1 MSNLLKE
8 QITNKKILQILLVVG
23 LLCFAIEYG
32 QSELGEE
39 QDSVAV
45 SANYQG
51 HDGAICREVPEGYE
65 VVLYNN
71 ENEEVFSMVYPC
83 EPWIVNITEEVW
95 EIGVSTGNPSRY
107 VFYFDRQNSK
117 ISKTFFNPILFDNM
131 YVAYME
137 GNKLILED
145 IFSEGILCEKITR
158 DYSKMADPISAVD
171 SIEILE
177 NGEILLQY
185 YKGDDME
192 LVSEIIEES
201 SYLTVDWTDF
211 EILMGHTIEPED
223 SGRGWEFSIA
233 DVDFDGTLELL
244 VTFAA
249 NHCGQ
254 NALYIYKQ
262 ENGRV
267 FSFAD
272 TNAVF
277 GKYVMSDID
286 YKAISPYM
294 DIDLLAAYK
303 NQNNEYRYLSLD
315 YSFFGGNERG
325 NIGTV
330 TLYETI
336 LDKQTAPVKLAEIS
350 YVLPEE
356 TVEMYFRGERIYEAG
371 ELKDQLDE
379 YMEGYTELEI
389 KYETATKS
397 FSRDIVSQSDEYKA
411 KELVE
416 LYKSLEEL
424 LAEREELE
432 EAEKDIKGNAT

>member
-1 MSNLLKE
+1 MKGAS
-8 QITNKKILQILLVVG
+8 ITD
-23 LLCFAIEYG
+23 IE
-32 QSELGEE
+32 LI
-39 QDSVAV
+39 
-45 SANYQG
+45 
-51 HDGAICREVPEGYE
+51 DGAENNGRHILKRTKAKKLLLIVICCTFLTACTSKDSWIDTTSYEKDCQYDYTAYNSSDENKSEDEVSPNKTTEKKTSGNE
-65 VVLYNN
+65 VEPN
-71 ENEEVFSMVYPC
+71 E
-83 EPWIVNITEEVW
+83 
-95 EIGVSTGNPSRY
+95 
-107 VFYFDRQNSK
+107 
-117 ISKTFFNPILFDNM
+117 L
-131 YVAYME
+131 
-137 GNKLILED
+137 
-145 IFSEGILCEKITR
+145 
-158 DYSKMADPISAVD
+158 
-171 SIEILE
+171 
-177 NGEILLQY
+177 
-185 YKGDDME
+185 
-192 LVSEIIEES
+192 IEES
-201 SYLTVDWTDF
+201 NYLTVDWTDF
-211 EILMGHTIEPED
+211 EILMRHSIEPED

-315 YSFFGGNERG
+315 YSIFGGNECG
-325 NIGTV
+325 DIGTV

-356 TVEMYFRGERIYEAG
+356 TVEMYFRGERIYDAE

-397 FSRDIVSQSDEYKA
+397 FSRDIVAQSDEYKA
-411 KELVE
+411 KELGE

-424 LAEREELE
+424 LAERKELE
-432 EAEKDIKGNAT
+432 EAEKGIKENGTIAHDVMD

>member
-1 MSNLLKE
+1 M
-8 QITNKKILQILLVVG
+8 
-23 LLCFAIEYG
+23 
-32 QSELGEE
+32 
-39 QDSVAV
+39 
-45 SANYQG
+45 
-51 HDGAICREVPEGYE
+51 
-65 VVLYNN
+65 
-71 ENEEVFSMVYPC
+71 
-83 EPWIVNITEEVW
+83 
-95 EIGVSTGNPSRY
+95 
-107 VFYFDRQNSK
+107 
-117 ISKTFFNPILFDNM
+117 
-131 YVAYME
+131 
-137 GNKLILED
+137 
-145 IFSEGILCEKITR
+145 
-158 DYSKMADPISAVD
+158 
-171 SIEILE
+171 
-177 NGEILLQY
+177 
-185 YKGDDME
+185 
-192 LVSEIIEES
+192 
-201 SYLTVDWTDF
+201 
-211 EILMGHTIEPED
+211 
-223 SGRGWEFSIA
+223 GWEFSIA

-277 GKYVMSDID
+277 GKYVVSDID

-315 YSFFGGNERG
+315 YSIFGGNERG

-356 TVEMYFRGERIYEAG
+356 TVEMYFRGERIYDAE

-397 FSRDIVSQSDEYKA
+397 FSRDIVAQSDEYKA

-424 LAEREELE
+424 LAERKELE
-432 EAEKDIKGNAT
+432 EAEKDIKENGT